1 MSEQQGPEEEVA
13 INFEAN
19 GDAAF
24 ATLMDALAP
33 EPDAQEAP
41 EGESEAVADAGASG
55 APSAAPQQPAQQAGA
70 AGDGAAG
77 AAGDQGVLGEGLALP
92 PARPISELE
101 QELLE

>member
-41 EGESEAVADAGASG
+41 EGE
-55 APSAAPQQPAQQAGA
+55 
-70 AGDGAAG
+70 
-77 AAGDQGVLGEGLALP
+77 
-92 PARPISELE
+92 
-101 QELLE
+101 